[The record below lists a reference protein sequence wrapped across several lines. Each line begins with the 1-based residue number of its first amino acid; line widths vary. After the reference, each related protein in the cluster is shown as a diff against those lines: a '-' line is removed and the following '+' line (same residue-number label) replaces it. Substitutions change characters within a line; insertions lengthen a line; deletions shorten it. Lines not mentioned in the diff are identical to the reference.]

1 MRTAF
6 LYAWQEW
13 FDAVVQ
19 VDADGQHRAQEIPNL
34 LAALDDASVVVGSR
48 FCENSEYA
56 VHGPRRWAMRTL
68 SVALTRITGA
78 ELTDT
83 TSGFRAADRRAISL
97 FSRHYPVEYLGDAV
111 ALLVIAS
118 RAGLTITQVPVQMR
132 VRQGGTPSQNPFR
145 SFLYLGRAML
155 ALVVALSS
163 TASLD

>member
-1 MRTAF
+1 
-6 LYAWQEW
+6 
-13 FDAVVQ
+13 
-19 VDADGQHRAQEIPNL
+19 
-34 LAALDDASVVVGSR
+34 
-48 FCENSEYA
+48 
-56 VHGPRRWAMRTL
+56 MRTL